1 MNWCRDLKKIIK
13 GKVRFNE
20 LLSGHTTFKIG
31 GPADIWIEPNDLNDL
46 SKIVRFA
53 KEKHLKVF
61 IIGNGSNLLVK
72 DKGYRGIAI
81 KLNAPFFKKIEFN
94 DEKVTVGSGLD
105 LYRLVDITKNKNLS
119 GCEFLVGIPGTVGG
133 ALVTNVG
140 VSWTSN
146 LRDKRA
152 SIADLIEEVDVL
164 TLNGRTKTLKKKN
177 LKFDYRSSDLSKYI
191 IISAK
196 LKLKFKKQSQI
207 NKTIEGFIKYRNSTQ
222 KIKRANA
229 GCIFK
234 NPVHLNRNI
243 SGADRLT
250 AAKLIDL
257 SGLKGR
263 RVGDASVS
271 RKHANFIVNQ
281 GRAKA
286 VDISRL
292 IKIIQNRVKEK
303 FNIYLE
309 PEIKIVGED

>member
-191 IISAK
+191 VISAK
-196 LKLKFKKQSQI
+196 LKLKLKKRSQI
-207 NKTIEGFIKYRNSTQ
+207 NKTIEEFIKYRNSTQ

-234 NPVHLNRNI
+234 NPVLNKNYLDKNR
-243 SGADRLT
+243 ST

-257 SGLKGR
+257 CDLKGK
-263 RVGDASVS
+263 RVGDVSVS

-281 GRAKA
+281 GKAKA
-286 VDISRL
+286 LDVLRA
-292 IKIIQNRVKEK
+292 IKIIQKRVKEK

-309 PEIKIVGED
+309 PEIKIIGKN